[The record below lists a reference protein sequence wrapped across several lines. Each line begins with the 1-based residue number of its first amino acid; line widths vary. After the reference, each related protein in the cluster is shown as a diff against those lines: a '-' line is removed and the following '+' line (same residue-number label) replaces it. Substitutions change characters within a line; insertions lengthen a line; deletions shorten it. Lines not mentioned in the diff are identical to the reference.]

1 MACGQRPSH
10 AFKPCCRL
18 SFRYEWEA
26 ILVSP
31 HLRCAVPVKRL
42 RVFYVGIL
50 KASEEAREADGA
62 REEEEGPR
70 EEAPE
75 VADIGRRLSAFWAEE
90 CVWYTGVL
98 TAIEAGRDDGKDE
111 GAFHVVS

>member
-1 MACGQRPSH
+1 M
-10 AFKPCCRL
+10 
-18 SFRYEWEA
+18 
-26 ILVSP
+26 
-31 HLRCAVPVKRL
+31 
-42 RVFYVGIL
+42 
-50 KASEEAREADGA
+50 KASEEAREAEGA